1 MWELY
6 SAVQG
11 EALAVTGKAA
21 EIAIDGGVSLGNRA
35 EQSLQTTPASAVT
48 AGPWGAV
55 SVSCL

>member
-1 MWELY
+1 VWELY

-11 EALAVTGKAA
+11 AALAVMDKAA
-21 EIAIDGGVSLGNRA
+21 EIVVEGGSPGNGA
-35 EQSLQTTPASAVT
+35 ERSLQTTPASAVM